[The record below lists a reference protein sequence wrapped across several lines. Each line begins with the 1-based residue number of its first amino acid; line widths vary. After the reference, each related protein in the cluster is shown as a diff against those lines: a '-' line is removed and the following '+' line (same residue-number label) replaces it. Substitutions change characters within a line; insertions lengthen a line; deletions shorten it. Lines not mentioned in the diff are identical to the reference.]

1 VLRSRPPW
9 RRGEDLTE
17 CGKAVSAVAVV
28 ISRDAFVAKVRKQGQ
43 RRASLSTCMTCWSTA
58 QNHPPWEVNPVAS
71 LVREASRLQW
81 RSDPRRPDADLS
93 FHDELMAITALIDA
107 HPEEFAELLDGL
119 SATVSLA
126 SRRTARRRHGN
137 A

>member
-1 VLRSRPPW
+1 M
-9 RRGEDLTE
+9 GEGNL
-17 CGKAVSAVAVV
+17 
-28 ISRDAFVAKVRKQGQ
+28 
-43 RRASLSTCMTCWSTA
+43 L
-58 QNHPPWEVNPVAS
+58 
-71 LVREASRLQW
+71 
-81 RSDPRRPDADLS
+81 
-93 FHDELMAITALIDA
+93 DA

>member
-1 VLRSRPPW
+1 LILPAAGTPPEPDPELEHVLRSR
-9 RRGEDLTE
+9 
-17 CGKAVSAVAVV
+17 
-28 ISRDAFVAKVRKQGQ
+28 
-43 RRASLSTCMTCWSTA
+43 
-58 QNHPPWEVNPVAS
+58 PWEVNPVAS